1 MNIHGKAA
9 EIRRRAPGID
19 VWEDDGGAPAPCALD
34 HQYGRRVEMDR
45 SWTVYH
51 VFTGE
56 PARIDGVMLTGLSRW
71 QATDRMLSLN
81 RLTVLRKQER
91 NAWMRSSA
99 NPVCTGSLI

>member
-1 MNIHGKAA
+1 MA
-9 EIRRRAPGID
+9 
-19 VWEDDGGAPAPCALD
+19 GGS
-34 HQYGRRVEMDR
+34 RSDR

-56 PARIDGVMLTGLSRW
+56 PARIDGEMLTGLNRS

-91 NAWMRSSA
+91 NAWLRSSVNA
-99 NPVCTGSLI
+99 VRAGSLT